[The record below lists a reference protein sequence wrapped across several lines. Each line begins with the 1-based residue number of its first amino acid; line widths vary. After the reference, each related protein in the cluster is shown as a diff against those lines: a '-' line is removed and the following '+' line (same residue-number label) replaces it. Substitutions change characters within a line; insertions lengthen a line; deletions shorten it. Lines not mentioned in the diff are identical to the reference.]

1 MDGLSRVIEQ
11 VSKEKGISTDSLQET
26 IEQAMVAAARRMY
39 GLTKD
44 IEAQYN
50 PDNNEIDL
58 FEFKTVVDEV
68 EDEDSQIILEE
79 ARKLDPGCMV
89 GDELGL
95 KMEVEGL
102 GRIAAQTAKQ
112 VIIQRVRDSERE
124 KVYDAY
130 KGRVGEL
137 ITGIVRRFE
146 KGALIVDLGKTEG
159 LIPSREQV
167 HSEGYRQGDR
177 IQGYV
182 LEVARNARGPQVVL
196 SRTHPGMLVKL
207 FELEVPEIYEG
218 IVTIEAA
225 VREPGQRA
233 KIAVSSRDPD
243 VDPVGACVGM
253 KGSRVQAVVAE
264 LKGEKIDIIPYS
276 TDPARFVCSAISP
289 AVVTK
294 VILDEDGHTME
305 LIVPD
310 DMLSLGI
317 GRRGQNVRLA
327 AQLTGWRIDLH
338 SETQISEMNEKARV
352 DLCRLTQLSDD
363 NREIL
368 IRYGFRTMEDI
379 ADSEPDDLAE
389 TLAIDE
395 EKAQAIIDE
404 ADEVLTDELRTK
416 LERREENTRR
426 IAAGLPTLEQEE
438 AEAARVAENERR
450 SAAGL
455 PSLEEE
461 KAAADAAEAAA
472 IEAAAAEAAAIE
484 AAAAE
489 AAAIEAAAAEAE
501 AAAIEAAAAEAE
513 AAAAAAAEAAAAET
527 EAAATEVAAD
537 ADTEAAVETEA
548 AASEVAADADTEA
561 AVETEAAA
569 TEVAADADTEAA
581 VETEDSPAADAAEEP
596 ATDSAAEE
604 STEKD

>member
-1 MDGLSRVIEQ
+1 MDGLNGVIEQ

-44 IEAQYN
+44 IEAQFN
-50 PDNNEIDL
+50 PSSNEIEL

-68 EDEDSQIILEE
+68 EDEDSQIEVDE

-124 KVYDAY
+124 KVYDAFQ
-130 KGRVGEL
+130 GRVGEL

-159 LIPSREQV
+159 VIPSREQV

-177 IQGYV
+177 VQAYI

-264 LKGEKIDIIPYS
+264 LKGEKIDIISYS

-294 VILDEDGHTME
+294 VILDEDGRTME

-338 SETQISEMNEKARV
+338 SETQITDMNEKARA
-352 DLCRLTQLSDD
+352 DLSRINALSED

-368 IRYGFRTMEDI
+368 IRYGFRRLEDI
-379 ADSEPDDLAE
+379 ADSEPSDLAE
-389 TLAIDE
+389 TLALE
-395 EKAQAIIDE
+395 EELAQSIIDE
-404 ADEVLTDELRTK
+404 ADEILTDELRIK
-416 LERREENTRR
+416 LERREENARR
-426 IAAGLPTLEQEE
+426 VAAGEPTLEEEE
-438 AEAARVAENERR
+438 AAAARVVENERR
-450 SAAGL
+450 VAAGE
-455 PSLEEE
+455 PTLEEE
-461 KAAADAAEAAA
+461 EAAALAAAAAEAAA
-472 IEAAAAEAAAIE
+472 LEAAAAEAAALEAAALEAAAAEAEALEAAALE

-489 AAAIEAAAAEAE
+489 AAALEAAAL
-501 AAAIEAAAAEAE
+501 
-513 AAAAAAAEAAAAET
+513 AAAEAAASD
-527 EAAATEVAAD
+527 EVA
-537 ADTEAAVETEA
+537 EE
-548 AASEVAADADTEA
+548 SAAD
-561 AVETEAAA
+561 
-569 TEVAADADTEAA
+569 EV
-581 VETEDSPAADAAEEP
+581 AEEP
-596 ATDSAAEE
+596 AAETVEADEAAAGEDE
-604 STEKD
+604 

>member
-26 IEQAMVAAARRMY
+26 IEQAMVAAARRIY

-50 PDNNEIDL
+50 PSTNEIDL
-58 FEFKTVVDEV
+58 FEFKTVVDDV
-68 EDEDSQIILEE
+68 EDGDSQITLED
-79 ARKLDPGCMV
+79 ARTLDPGCMV

-124 KVYDAY
+124 KVYIAY
-130 KGRVGEL
+130 QGRVGEL

-146 KGALIVDLGKTEG
+146 KGALIVDLGKSEG
-159 LIPSREQV
+159 VIPSREQV

-177 IQGYV
+177 IQAYI

-233 KIAVSSRDPD
+233 KIAVSSRDQD

-294 VILDEDGHTME
+294 VILDEDSRTME

-338 SETQISEMNEKARV
+338 SETQIAEMNDKARA
-352 DLCRLTQLSDD
+352 DLGQITALSED

-368 IRYGFRTMEDI
+368 IRYGFRTLEDI
-379 ADSEPDDLAE
+379 ADSDPDDLAE
-389 TLAIDE
+389 TLAMDE
-395 EKAQAIIDE
+395 DKTQQIIDE
-404 ADEVLTDELRTK
+404 ADEILTEELRVK
-416 LERREENTRR
+416 FERRDENLRR
-426 IAAGLPTLEQEE
+426 IAAGLPTLEEEE

-450 SAAGL
+450 AAAGL

-461 KAAADAAEAAA
+461 AQ
-472 IEAAAAEAAAIE
+472 
-484 AAAAE
+484 
-489 AAAIEAAAAEAE
+489 
-501 AAAIEAAAAEAE
+501 
-513 AAAAAAAEAAAAET
+513 AAAEAAAAEAA
-527 EAAATEVAAD
+527 EAAALAA
-537 ADTEAAVETEA
+537 AEAAEAAAAATEA
-548 AASEVAADADTEA
+548 AASEAEAAAEGEEAVEVAAAEAGAGGEEAVEVASEGSEAAAESEEAVEVAAEASEAAAESEPVEAAAEVASEAVEEATEA
-561 AVETEAAA
+561 A
-569 TEVAADADTEAA
+569 DMSDTKSPEP
-581 VETEDSPAADAAEEP
+581 TGDSV
-596 ATDSAAEE
+596 SAEE
-604 STEKD
+604 SDESGAETLET

>member
-1 MDGLSRVIEQ
+1 MDGLNGVIEQ

-44 IEAQYN
+44 IEAQFN
-50 PDNNEIDL
+50 PSSNEIEL

-68 EDEDSQIILEE
+68 EEEDSQIEISE

-130 KGRVGEL
+130 QGRVGEL

-146 KGALIVDLGKTEG
+146 KGALVVDLGKTEG
-159 LIPSREQV
+159 VIPSREQV

-177 IQGYV
+177 VQAYI

-264 LKGEKIDIIPYS
+264 LKGEKIDIISYS

-294 VILDEDGHTME
+294 VILDEDGRTME

-338 SETQISEMNEKARV
+338 SETQVTEMNEKARV
-352 DLCRLTQLSDD
+352 DLIRITALSED

-368 IRYGFRTMEDI
+368 IRYGFRRLEDI
-379 ADSEPDDLAE
+379 ADSEPADLAE
-389 TLAIDE
+389 TLAIGE
-395 EKAQAIIDE
+395 ETAQTVIDE
-404 ADEVLTDELRTK
+404 ADELRIK
-416 LERREENTRR
+416 LERREENSRR
-426 IAAGLPTLEQEE
+426 IAAGEPTLEQEE

-450 SAAGL
+450 AAAGL

-461 KAAADAAEAAA
+461 KAAAAAEAAA
-472 IEAAAAEAAAIE
+472 LE
-484 AAAAE
+484 
-489 AAAIEAAAAEAE
+489 
-501 AAAIEAAAAEAE
+501 
-513 AAAAAAAEAAAAET
+513 AAAAAEAAA
-527 EAAATEVAAD
+527 EAAALEAVALEAEALEAAALEATAMEAEALEAAALAEASSEPTGDEVSA
-537 ADTEAAVETEA
+537 EAAVDEVSAEATDDAVATEA
-548 AASEVAADADTEA
+548 TDDAVATEA
-561 AVETEAAA
+561 TDDEAAQEPA
-569 TEVAADADTEAA
+569 AEVKTT
-581 VETEDSPAADAAEEP
+581 TEDE
-596 ATDSAAEE
+596 
-604 STEKD
+604 

>member
-1 MDGLSRVIEQ
+1 MDGLNGVIEQ

-44 IEAQYN
+44 IEAQFN
-50 PDNNEIDL
+50 PSSNEIEL

-68 EDEDSQIILEE
+68 EEEDSQIEISE

-130 KGRVGEL
+130 QGRVGEL

-146 KGALIVDLGKTEG
+146 KGALVVDLGKTEG
-159 LIPSREQV
+159 VIPSREQV

-177 IQGYV
+177 VQAYI

-264 LKGEKIDIIPYS
+264 LKGEKIDIISYS

-294 VILDEDGHTME
+294 VILDEDGRTME

-338 SETQISEMNEKARV
+338 SETQVTEMNEKARV
-352 DLCRLTQLSDD
+352 DLIRITALSED

-368 IRYGFRTMEDI
+368 IRYGFRRLEDI
-379 ADSEPDDLAE
+379 ADSEPADLAE
-389 TLAIDE
+389 TLAIGE
-395 EKAQAIIDE
+395 ETAQTVIDE
-404 ADEVLTDELRTK
+404 ADEILTDELRIK
-416 LERREENTRR
+416 LERREENSRR
-426 IAAGLPTLEQEE
+426 IAAGEPTLEQEE

-450 SAAGL
+450 AAAGL

-461 KAAADAAEAAA
+461 KAAAAAEAAA
-472 IEAAAAEAAAIE
+472 LE
-484 AAAAE
+484 
-489 AAAIEAAAAEAE
+489 
-501 AAAIEAAAAEAE
+501 
-513 AAAAAAAEAAAAET
+513 AAAAAEAAA
-527 EAAATEVAAD
+527 EAAALEAVALEAEALEAAALEATAMEAEALEAAALAEASSEPTGDEVSA
-537 ADTEAAVETEA
+537 EAAVDEVSAEATDDAVATEA
-548 AASEVAADADTEA
+548 TDDAVATEA
-561 AVETEAAA
+561 TDDEAAQEPA
-569 TEVAADADTEAA
+569 AEVKTT
-581 VETEDSPAADAAEEP
+581 TEDE
-596 ATDSAAEE
+596 
-604 STEKD
+604 

>member
-1 MDGLSRVIEQ
+1 MDGLNGVIEQ

-26 IEQAMVAAARRMY
+26 IEQAMVAAARRIY

-44 IEAQYN
+44 IEAQFN
-50 PDNNEIDL
+50 PDTNEIDL
-58 FEFKTVVDEV
+58 FEFKTVVEEI
-68 EDEDSQIILEE
+68 EDEDSQIDLDA
-79 ARKLDPGCMV
+79 ARNLDPGCMI

-95 KMEVEGL
+95 KMEIEGL

-124 KVYDAY
+124 KIYDAY
-130 KGRVGEL
+130 QGRVGEL

-159 LIPSREQV
+159 VIPSREQV

-177 IQGYV
+177 VQAYI

-233 KIAVSSRDPD
+233 KIAVSSRDQD

-294 VILDEDGHTME
+294 VILDEESRTME

-338 SETQISEMNEKARV
+338 SETQVIEMNDKARS
-352 DLCRLTQLSDD
+352 DLARVQNLSED

-368 IRYGFRTMEDI
+368 IRYGFRRLEDI
-379 ADSEPDDLAE
+379 ADSEPSDLAE
-389 TLAIDE
+389 TLAIE
-395 EKAQAIIDE
+395 EDRAQAIIDE
-404 ADEVLTDELRTK
+404 ADEILTEELRIK
-416 LERREENTRR
+416 LERREENARR
-426 IAAGLPTLEQEE
+426 LAAGEPTLEEEE
-438 AEAARVAENERR
+438 AAAARAAEDARR
-450 SAAGL
+450 AAEGL
-455 PSLEEE
+455 PSLAEE
-461 KAAADAAEAAA
+461 
-472 IEAAAAEAAAIE
+472 AAAEAAALE
-484 AAAAE
+484 AAAL
-489 AAAIEAAAAEAE
+489 EAE
-501 AAAIEAAAAEAE
+501 ALEAAELEAS
-513 AAAAAAAEAAAAET
+513 ATT
-527 EAAATEVAAD
+527 EAAE
-537 ADTEAAVETEA
+537 
-548 AASEVAADADTEA
+548 
-561 AVETEAAA
+561 
-569 TEVAADADTEAA
+569 
-581 VETEDSPAADAAEEP
+581 
-596 ATDSAAEE
+596 SAE
-604 STEKD
+604 STEGQ

>member
-1 MDGLSRVIEQ
+1 
-11 VSKEKGISTDSLQET
+11 
-26 IEQAMVAAARRMY
+26 MY

-44 IEAQYN
+44 IEAQFN
-50 PDNNEIDL
+50 PSSNEIEL

-68 EDEDSQIILEE
+68 EEEDSQIEISE

-130 KGRVGEL
+130 QGRVGEL

-146 KGALIVDLGKTEG
+146 KGALVVDLGKTEG
-159 LIPSREQV
+159 VIPSREQV

-177 IQGYV
+177 VQAYI

-264 LKGEKIDIIPYS
+264 LKGEKIDIISYS

-294 VILDEDGHTME
+294 VILDEDGRTME

-338 SETQISEMNEKARV
+338 SETQVTEMNEKARV
-352 DLCRLTQLSDD
+352 DLIRITALSED

-368 IRYGFRTMEDI
+368 IRYGFRRLEDI
-379 ADSEPDDLAE
+379 ADSEPADLAE
-389 TLAIDE
+389 TLAIGE
-395 EKAQAIIDE
+395 ETAQTVIDE
-404 ADEVLTDELRTK
+404 ADEILTDELRIK
-416 LERREENTRR
+416 LERREENSRR
-426 IAAGLPTLEQEE
+426 IAAGEPTLEQEE

-450 SAAGL
+450 AAAGL

-461 KAAADAAEAAA
+461 KAAAAAEAAA
-472 IEAAAAEAAAIE
+472 LE
-484 AAAAE
+484 
-489 AAAIEAAAAEAE
+489 
-501 AAAIEAAAAEAE
+501 
-513 AAAAAAAEAAAAET
+513 AAAAAEAAA
-527 EAAATEVAAD
+527 EAAALEAVALEAEALEAAALEATAMEAEALEAAALAEASSEPTGDEVSA
-537 ADTEAAVETEA
+537 EAAVDEVSAEATDDAVATEA
-548 AASEVAADADTEA
+548 TDDAVATEA
-561 AVETEAAA
+561 TDDEAAQEPA
-569 TEVAADADTEAA
+569 AEVKTT
-581 VETEDSPAADAAEEP
+581 TEDE
-596 ATDSAAEE
+596 
-604 STEKD
+604 

>member
-1 MDGLSRVIEQ
+1 MDGLNGVIEQ

-44 IEAQYN
+44 IEAQFN
-50 PDNNEIDL
+50 PSSNEIEL

-68 EDEDSQIILEE
+68 EEEDSQIEISE

-130 KGRVGEL
+130 LGRVGEL

-159 LIPSREQV
+159 VIPSREQV

-177 IQGYV
+177 VQAYI

-264 LKGEKIDIIPYS
+264 LKGEKIDIISYS

-294 VILDEDGHTME
+294 VILDEDGRTME

-338 SETQISEMNEKARV
+338 SETQVMEMNEKART
-352 DLCRLTQLSDD
+352 DLSRITALSED

-368 IRYGFRTMEDI
+368 IRYGFRRLEDI
-379 ADSEPDDLAE
+379 ADSEPADLAE
-389 TLAIDE
+389 TLAIGE
-395 EKAQAIIDE
+395 ETAQSVIDE
-404 ADEVLTDELRTK
+404 ADDILTDELRIK
-416 LERREENTRR
+416 LERREENSRR
-426 IAAGLPTLEQEE
+426 IAAGEPTLEQEE

-450 SAAGL
+450 AAEGL

-461 KAAADAAEAAA
+461 R
-472 IEAAAAEAAAIE
+472 
-484 AAAAE
+484 
-489 AAAIEAAAAEAE
+489 AAAEAE
-501 AAAIEAAAAEAE
+501 AAALAAAAAEEAAALAAAAAEEAAALEAAAAEEATAEATALE
-513 AAAAAAAEAAAAET
+513 AAALEAAALAEASSQSADDEVSAQVEATDAEVAT
-527 EAAATEVAAD
+527 EATDAEVATEATDAEVA
-537 ADTEAAVETEA
+537 TEATDA
-548 AASEVAADADTEA
+548 EVATDATDDE
-561 AVETEAAA
+561 
-569 TEVAADADTEAA
+569 
-581 VETEDSPAADAAEEP
+581 AAEEP
-596 ATDSAAEE
+596 AAEVE
-604 STEKD
+604 TATEDE

>member
-1 MDGLSRVIEQ
+1 MDGLNGVIEQ

-44 IEAQYN
+44 IEAQFN
-50 PDNNEIDL
+50 TSSNEIEL

-68 EDEDSQIILEE
+68 EDEDTQIELDE

-124 KVYDAY
+124 KIYDAY
-130 KGRVGEL
+130 QSRVGEL

-146 KGALIVDLGKTEG
+146 KGALIIDLGKTEG
-159 LIPSREQV
+159 VIPSREQV

-177 IQGYV
+177 VQAYI

-196 SRTHPGMLVKL
+196 SRTHPGLLVKL

-264 LKGEKIDIIPYS
+264 LKGEKVDIISYS

-294 VILDEDGHTME
+294 VILDEDGRTME
-305 LIVPD
+305 LIIPD

-338 SETQISEMNEKARV
+338 SETQVAEMNEKART
-352 DLCRLTQLSDD
+352 DLTRIESLSED

-368 IRYGFRTMEDI
+368 IRYGFRRLEDI
-379 ADSEPDDLAE
+379 ADSEPGDLAE
-389 TLAIDE
+389 TLAIGDDR
-395 EKAQAIIDE
+395 AQTIVDE
-404 ADEVLTDELRTK
+404 ADEILTDELRTK
-416 LERREENTRR
+416 LARREENARR
-426 IAAGLPTLEQEE
+426 LAAGEPSLELEE

-450 SAAGL
+450 AAEGL

-461 KAAADAAEAAA
+461 ALAL
-472 IEAAAAEAAAIE
+472 EAAAAEAAALE

-489 AAAIEAAAAEAE
+489 AAALEAAALE
-501 AAAIEAAAAEAE
+501 AAALEAAALE
-513 AAAAAAAEAAAAET
+513 AAAAEAAAPEADVA
-527 EAAATEVAAD
+527 EAAAAEAAAPEADVAAEAVAAD
-537 ADTEAAVETEA
+537 ADTEPA
-548 AASEVAADADTEA
+548 
-561 AVETEAAA
+561 
-569 TEVAADADTEAA
+569 
-581 VETEDSPAADAAEEP
+581 PAADGEP
-596 ATDSAAEE
+596 ATNAEDESADKAPLAT
-604 STEKD
+604 TEDA